1 MLHRV
6 SNRASKF
13 FVNRSCFLIDELLL
27 GKLKRNQASKREPP
41 CQTITESAHGMAVSA
56 IRWLGDLSYLAS
68 AGPRTP

>member
-27 GKLKRNQASKREPP
+27 
-41 CQTITESAHGMAVSA
+41 SA